1 MFKKTWTAFAWSDK
15 RQNKMFTYL
24 QEVTVS
30 GLSLLSMCLLH
41 EKWAGIESRAWTEE
55 TRPVFSW
62 SSLATSSWWQWWRWD
77 QSPILK
83 WFACI
88 VDQSAGHGTRWFTQP
103 FKDLSQLTNLLLSR
117 GQFFFFT
124 VGLELLHLCVSWMT
138 GADLLRA
145 ETGSFP
151 LGSAV
156 WSPPTYL
163 FLNILSFLWALVNFT
178 SNSYTNW
185 AVVWVVWVRG
195 IWFLPMSLALIVL

>member
-1 MFKKTWTAFAWSDK
+1 MIQCSKKHGQRFAWSDK
-15 RQNKMFTYL
+15 RQSNMFTYL
-24 QEVTVS
+24 EEITVS

-41 EKWAGIESRAWTEE
+41 EKWAGIESRASTEE

-62 SSLATSSWWQWWRWD
+62 SSLATPSWWQWWRWD

-103 FKDLSQLTNLLLSR
+103 FKDLSQLTNMLLSR
-117 GQFFFFT
+117 GQFFYCRSSRPTF
-124 VGLELLHLCVSWMT
+124 
-138 GADLLRA
+138 
-145 ETGSFP
+145 
-151 LGSAV
+151 GSAV
-156 WSPPTYL
+156 WSPPAYL

-185 AVVWVVWVRG
+185 AVVGVVWVRG